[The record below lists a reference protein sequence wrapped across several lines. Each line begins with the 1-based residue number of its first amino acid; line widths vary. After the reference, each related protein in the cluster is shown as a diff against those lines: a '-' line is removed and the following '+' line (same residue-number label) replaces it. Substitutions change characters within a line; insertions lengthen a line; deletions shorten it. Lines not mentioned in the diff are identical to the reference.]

1 MTVIEPFQNFLILIL
16 INLPVLIESA
26 SCIFQDIDNMYYVF
40 NFGKIIEISV
50 KKIILI
56 LILKNKFILWPP

>member
-16 INLPVLIESA
+16 INFLVLIESA
-26 SCIFQDIDNMYYVF
+26 SCIFQDIDNTYYVF

-50 KKIILI
+50 KKLS
-56 LILKNKFILWPP
+56 LS